1 MDLVAVVERH
11 CAENMA
17 SPRKGRQRKK
27 QQREELDTPN
37 PRASNWENL
46 WDKDLSAG
54 GFTGFLAPR
63 DADGS
68 FNLTDY
74 SVTNCSSAC
83 YWAFDTVSDHCSI
96 PFECFY

>member
-46 WDKDLSAG
+46 WDKDLD
-54 GFTGFLAPR
+54 R
-63 DADGS
+63 K
-68 FNLTDY
+68 
-74 SVTNCSSAC
+74 SV
-83 YWAFDTVSDHCSI
+83 V
-96 PFECFY
+96 